1 MKLFNIDAN
10 AKTIK
15 GQKVGYL
22 TAIQYLAP
30 FNLSGHQV
38 CPMAEAAQC
47 HVPCLNTAGRGRF
60 NAVQQARLA
69 RTKLLFDDPEA
80 YFAQAI
86 KELIAAKRKADR
98 MGFKLC
104 VRLNG
109 TSDLRWE
116 DMRDPV
122 YGQTLFDI
130 FSEENDLFVQ
140 FYDYTKIPNRKV
152 KGIQNYHLTYS
163 YAPTTHQYLAKAQDN
178 YGLNVN
184 LAVVFAGA
192 LPKHYL
198 GRDVYDGDESD
209 LRFLDPKGV
218 VIGLKAKGKAKTQ
231 PSGLVVA

>member
-10 AKTIK
+10 AKTVK

-47 HVPCLNTAGRGRF
+47 HIPCLNTAGRGRF
-60 NAVQQARLA
+60 NAVQQARIN
-69 RTKLLFDDPEA
+69 RTKFLFDSPSV

-86 KELIAAKRKADR
+86 KELLAAKRKAR
-98 MGFKLC
+98 RLGLNLC

-116 DMRDPV
+116 DIRDPFTRK
-122 YGQTLFDI
+122 TLF
-130 FSEENDLFVQ
+130 ELFPYVQ

-152 KGIQNYHLTYS
+152 KHIPNYHLTYS
-163 YAPTTHQYLAKAQDN
+163 YAPVTHQYLDKAKDN

-184 LAVVFAGA
+184 LAAVFAGA
-192 LPKHYL
+192 LPKYYL

-231 PSGLVVA
+231 PSGLVVAA

>member
-1 MKLFNIDAN
+1 MKLFNIDEN
-10 AKTIK
+10 TKTVK

-38 CPMAEAAQC
+38 CAMAEAAQC
-47 HVPCLNTAGRGRF
+47 HIPCLNTAGRGRF
-60 NAVQQARLA
+60 NSVQQARLA
-69 RTKLLFDDPEA
+69 RTKLLFDNPEA

-86 KELIAAKRKADR
+86 EELIAAKRKAAR
-98 MGFKLC
+98 LGFKLC

-116 DMRDPV
+116 DMVDPV
-122 YGQTLFDI
+122 YEQTLFDI
-130 FSEENDLFVQ
+130 FSEVQ

-163 YAPTTHQYLAKAQDN
+163 YTPTTHSYLAKAKDN
-178 YGLNVN
+178 YGLAVN

-192 LPKHYL
+192 LPKYYL